1 MSYILAVNP
10 GMFSVLDGMS
20 TGAVFTATALVA
32 IFGSLL
38 IAFVA
43 KMPFA
48 IAPGMGSN
56 AFFRIYCMYRHEIF
70 MAIRT
75 DSRVPRRHHY
85 AAADDNTI
93 EGNHSECH
101 P

>member
-56 AFFRIYCMYRHEIF
+56 AFFVFTVCIGMGYSWQFALTAGFLEGIIMLLLTITRLRVIIVN
-70 MAIRT
+70 AI
-75 DSRVPRRHHY
+75 P
-85 AAADDNTI
+85 
-93 EGNHSECH
+93 
-101 P
+101 